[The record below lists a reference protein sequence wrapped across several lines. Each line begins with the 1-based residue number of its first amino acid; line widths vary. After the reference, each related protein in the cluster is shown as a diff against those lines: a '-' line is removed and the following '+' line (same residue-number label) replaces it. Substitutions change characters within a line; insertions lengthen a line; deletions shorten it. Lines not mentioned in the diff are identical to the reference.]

1 MFHGGLFTFTD
12 GSKRKCNYFA
22 KLLDVLRRWWYGGR
36 MKIDELDEWQGLTA
50 EHVTNWLHAHGWE
63 TSRPNWWEKGDDGFL
78 FDAQTFDQQWFWTH
92 ALAAIYTAG
101 NVQAL
106 LREISPRMR
115 KGCPSNAAIQAH
127 DGPWLELRGA
137 SRLPGVT
144 EFGSDPDQGQREWI
158 EDYCKDALFW
168 PCDRYGNKV
177 RWPTDAN
184 GVML

>member
-1 MFHGGLFTFTD
+1 M
-12 GSKRKCNYFA
+12 R
-22 KLLDVLRRWWYGGR
+22 
-36 MKIDELDEWQGLTA
+36 IDELDEHQGLEA
-50 EHVTNWLHAHGWE
+50 QMVRDWLTSKGCYRQDGPWRHPTEKYSYTDGEYGGLLWE
-63 TSRPNWWEKGDDGFL
+63 DTL
-78 FDAQTFDQQWFWTH
+78 FKLSVDFE
-92 ALAAIYTAG
+92 LAS
-101 NVQAL
+101 VQAL
-106 LREISPRMR
+106 LREINPRMR

-177 RWPTDAN
+177 RWPTDAQ
-184 GVML
+184 GEML

>member
-1 MFHGGLFTFTD
+1 M
-12 GSKRKCNYFA
+12 R
-22 KLLDVLRRWWYGGR
+22 
-36 MKIDELDEWQGLTA
+36 IDELDEHQGLEAQMVRDWMISRGCVRRDGYWRHPREQYHYTDG
-50 EHVTNWLHAHGWE
+50 EYGGLLWE
-63 TSRPNWWEKGDDGFL
+63 DTL
-78 FDAQTFDQQWFWTH
+78 FKLSVDFE
-92 ALAAIYTAG
+92 LAS
-101 NVQAL
+101 VQAL